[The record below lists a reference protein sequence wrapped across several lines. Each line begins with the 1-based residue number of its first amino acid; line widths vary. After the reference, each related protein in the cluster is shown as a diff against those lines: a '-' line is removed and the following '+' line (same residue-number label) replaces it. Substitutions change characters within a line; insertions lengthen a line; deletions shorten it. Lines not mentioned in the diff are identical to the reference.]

1 MVHLFSFAFV
11 IFYQLCNPLPDE
23 AENSCNAINFVK
35 KQKRNTCITLIAN
48 EIIRTCSLM
57 VTSEIMPSKF
67 QGKENCNNIL
77 ALVESLRISQEEV
90 ETLKGS
96 YTELSC
102 SSSEAALRS

>member
-1 MVHLFSFAFV
+1 
-11 IFYQLCNPLPDE
+11 
-23 AENSCNAINFVK
+23 
-35 KQKRNTCITLIAN
+35 
-48 EIIRTCSLM
+48 M
-57 VTSEIMPSKF
+57 VTREIMPSKF
-67 QGKENCNNIL
+67 QGKENCNNIF